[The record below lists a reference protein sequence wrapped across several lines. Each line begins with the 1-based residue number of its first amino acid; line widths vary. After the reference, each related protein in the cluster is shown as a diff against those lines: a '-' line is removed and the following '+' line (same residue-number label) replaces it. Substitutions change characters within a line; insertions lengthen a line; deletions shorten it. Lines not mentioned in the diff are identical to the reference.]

1 MTKINYLIDIIK
13 QNPTATNQEI
23 TDISKGRITPNIAS
37 IYIKRLTERGKVT
50 VEDADGK
57 RVLTVHGEATE
68 DVTEKQLIY
77 QSMIDRFLVDFDEA
91 GSYRERLDIARVIL
105 KLLQR
110 V

>member
-23 TDISKGRITPNIAS
+23 AGISKGRITPNIAS

-50 VEDADGK
+50 VEDVDGK
-57 RVLTVHGEATE
+57 RVLTVRGENAE
-68 DVTEKQLIY
+68 DVSEKQLIY